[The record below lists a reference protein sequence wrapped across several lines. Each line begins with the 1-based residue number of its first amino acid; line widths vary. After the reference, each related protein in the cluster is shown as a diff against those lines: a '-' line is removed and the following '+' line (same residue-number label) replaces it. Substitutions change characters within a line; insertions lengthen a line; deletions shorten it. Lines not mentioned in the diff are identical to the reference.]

1 MAAVKKRSYDMANR
15 ARQAAE
21 TRRGIVEAA
30 ARLFLRHGYAATSMN
45 AIAAEASVAVQTVYA
60 SMRTKRDILEAV
72 IQSTVRGDEHDV
84 PLAASARWRRMDAEA
99 DPREKLAMFGRIHRE
114 ICEREAE
121 LFVVLETA
129 AAVDGEIEPLL
140 RDKERFRYEDQ
151 ARVARSLHRRGQL
164 RPGLSAR
171 KASDIIWALA
181 SERVYLALVQE
192 RGWSAEQYEAWLTE
206 QLAAALL
213 RA

>member
-1 MAAVKKRSYDMANR
+1 MATVKKRSYDMANR
-15 ARQAAE
+15 SRQAAE
-21 TRRGIVEAA
+21 TRRRIVAAA

-45 AIAAEASVAVQTVYA
+45 AIAAEAGVAVQTVYA

-72 IQSTVRGDEHDV
+72 IQRTVRGDDRV
-84 PLAASARWRRMDAEA
+84 PITAGDRWRAMEAEA
-99 DPREKLAMFGRIHRE
+99 DPHEKLARFARIHRE
-114 ICEREAE
+114 ICEREAA

-140 RDKERFRYEDQ
+140 HDKERFRYEDQ
-151 ARVARSLHRRGQL
+151 ARVARSLRRQGQL

-181 SERVYLALVQE
+181 SERVYLALVRE
-192 RGWSAEQYEAWLTE
+192 RGWSAEQYEAWLLA

-213 RA
+213 AA